1 MSFLKN
7 AGLGLALALGCMSAH
22 AAIVT
27 TTLNGVVIG
36 TQTYNVIF
44 SEDSDGAT
52 TFNDVFG
59 AGAPALTFTTRADAF
74 AAAMV
79 VRDAA
84 DAIDMDVTPAG
95 SSINAFRLAFSYTG
109 TDFSSFLGWPDI
121 SNGVFGPVDIS
132 RTVEAPGSFA
142 VFEPRRLAEPAT
154 LSMFALVLGAVGFG
168 PRRKKAP

>member
-7 AGLGLALALGCMSAH
+7 AGLGMALALGCAAAH
-22 AAIVT
+22 AGIVT

-36 TQTYNVIF
+36 TQAYNVIF

-59 AGAPALTFTTRADAF
+59 AGTPALTFATLADAF
-74 AAAMV
+74 DAAMA

-84 DAIDMDVTPAG
+84 DAINLDVTPAG
-95 SSINAFRLAFSYTG
+95 SPVNAFRLAFSYTG
-109 TDFSSFLGWPDI
+109 TEFSGFLGWPDI

-132 RTVEAPGSFA
+132 RTVEVPGSFA
-142 VFEPRRLAEPAT
+142 AFEPQRLAEPAT
-154 LSMFALVLGAVGFG
+154 LSMFALVLGATGFG
-168 PRRKKAP
+168 PRRRKAA